1 MKKSIPLILSF
12 FSASLFAEV
21 QLSPL
26 ALTEIG
32 KVSQFDLSEQGEL
45 IFINRQNELWK
56 MVNQAQ
62 KLADGVSTEIEPK
75 AQHQRIALADK
86 NGYFM
91 LWTAD
96 KIYTSDI
103 PLAPKATMVSLN
115 FATIAVTKQHG
126 QFMLARIETQGNQVT
141 ITASAE
147 TEVLPDTHPLQIDF
161 DSETPNQGHIAVLA
175 KPDDATYQH
184 GVLGDDIEAGEIQ
197 FLERH
202 TLKPLAEKL
211 TQKGR
216 VFEANRF
223 ATLTE
228 NGKTKLI
235 SVIAGDGNGASTAV
249 ISLKEGKL
257 LIEIESES
265 LPTNRWQSPFSFNN
279 KLYAIQM
286 PHLKGNLVEYSL
298 KGNRLTERFITS
310 GLSNHR
316 YGDYETNLAAA
327 TDHFAIIP
335 KAGYQQ
341 LIVLGK
347 TGNITELPMVLPAEI
362 KQTKAYANKVYLL
375 LKNGQIWIAEE
386 KQNNL

>member
-1 MKKSIPLILSF
+1 MKKSIPLILSL

-26 ALTEIG
+26 PLPQIG

-45 IFINRQNELWK
+45 VVINQQKQLWR
-56 MVNQAQ
+56 VTQQAQ

-75 AQHQRIALADK
+75 AQYQRIALADQ
-86 NGYFM
+86 NGHFM

-96 KIYTSDI
+96 KVYTSTI
-103 PLAPKATMVSLN
+103 PLAPKATMTALN
-115 FATIAVTKQHG
+115 FATIAITKQNG
-126 QFMLARIETQGNQVT
+126 QFKLARIETQGNQAT
-141 ITASAE
+141 ITATAE
-147 TEVLPDTHPLQIDF
+147 TEVLPDAHPLQLDF
-161 DSETPNQGHIAVLA
+161 DAETSNQGHIAVLA
-175 KPDDATYQH
+175 KPDDTTYQH

-211 TQKGR
+211 TQQGR
-216 VFEANRF
+216 VFEANRL

-235 SVIAGDGNGASTAV
+235 SVISGDGNGASTVV
-249 ISLKEGKL
+249 IDVKDGKL
-257 LIEIESES
+257 SIEAESKP
-265 LPTNRWQSPFSFNN
+265 LPTNRWQSPFSFNR

-286 PHLKGNLVEYSL
+286 PHLKGNLVEYSP
-298 KGNRLTERFITS
+298 KGNLLTERFIAS

-316 YGDYETNLAAA
+316 YGDYETNLVVT
-327 TDHFAIIP
+327 TDTFALIP

-341 LIVLGK
+341 VVVLDK
-347 TGNITELPMVLPAEI
+347 AGNIAELPTTLPAEI
-362 KQTKAYANKVYLL
+362 KQTKAYANKAYLL
-375 LKNGQIWIAEE
+375 LKNGEIWVAEE
-386 KQNNL
+386 K

>member
-1 MKKSIPLILSF
+1 MKKSIPLIFSL

-26 ALTEIG
+26 PLPQIG

-45 IFINRQNELWK
+45 VVINQQKQLWR
-56 MVNQAQ
+56 VTQQAQ

-75 AQHQRIALADK
+75 AQYQRIALADQ
-86 NGYFM
+86 NGHFM

-96 KIYTSDI
+96 KIYTSNI
-103 PLAPKATMVSLN
+103 PLAPKATMTALN
-115 FATIAVTKQHG
+115 FATIAVTKQNG
-126 QFMLARIETQGNQVT
+126 QFKLARIETQGSQAT
-141 ITASAE
+141 ITATAE
-147 TEVLPDTHPLQIDF
+147 TEVLPDAHPLQIDF
-161 DSETPNQGHIAVLA
+161 DAETSKQGHIAVLA
-175 KPDDATYQH
+175 KPDDTTYQH
-184 GVLGDDIEAGEIQ
+184 GVLGDDVEAGEIQ

-202 TLKPLAEKL
+202 TMKPLAEKL
-211 TQKGR
+211 TQQGR
-216 VFEANRF
+216 IFEANRL

-235 SVIAGDGNGASTAV
+235 SVISGDGNGASTVV
-249 ISLKEGKL
+249 IGVKDRKL
-257 LIEIESES
+257 SIEAESEP
-265 LPTNRWQSPFSFNN
+265 LPTNRWQSPFSFNQ

-298 KGNRLTERFITS
+298 KGNLLTERFITS

-341 LIVLGK
+341 VVVLDK
-347 TGNITELPMVLPAEI
+347 TGQISELPTTLPAEI
-362 KQTKAYANKVYLL
+362 KQTKAYANKAYLL
-375 LKNGQIWIAEE
+375 LKNGEIWVAEE
-386 KQNNL
+386 K

>member
-103 PLAPKATMVSLN
+103 PLAPKATMTALN
-115 FATIAVTKQHG
+115 FATIAVTKQNG
-126 QFMLARIETQGNQVT
+126 QFKLARIETQGNQAK
-141 ITASAE
+141 ITAISE
-147 TEVLPDTHPLQIDF
+147 TEVLPDAHPQQIDF
-161 DSETPNQGHIAVLA
+161 DSAPPNQGHIAVLA
-175 KPDDATYQH
+175 KPDNATYQH

-257 LIEIESES
+257 LIEAESEP

-316 YGDYETNLAAA
+316 YGDYETNLVAA
-327 TDHFAIIP
+327 TDHFAVIP
-335 KAGYQQ
+335 KAGYRQVVI
-341 LIVLGK
+341 LD
-347 TGNITELPMVLPAEI
+347 TNGNLSELTTELPAEI
-362 KQTKAYANKVYLL
+362 KKTKATPDRAYLL
-375 LKNGQIWIAEE
+375 LHNGEIWIAEN
-386 KQNNL
+386 Q